1 MDPTTLKQ
9 VSIVLYSIFGIA
21 IGASFIE
28 AFVLWWLKRPY
39 DFREAAASLAV
50 TAGRLA
56 LNVVPLS
63 IAFPFG
69 WWLYEHRIWSPTLDS
84 FAGFAV
90 LFIGIEFFYY
100 WFHRASHRVRWFWA
114 NHGVHH
120 SPNSINFSAAYR
132 LGWTSRIGGSLLF
145 FLPLAWLG
153 YAPPVVVAAFAVN
166 LLYQFWI
173 HAEWIPKLGPLEGIV
188 NTPSAHRVHHAANL
202 EYLDANYGGVLMIF
216 DRMFGTY
223 IPERDDLP
231 CRYGLVTP
239 LRTYNPLKIA
249 FFYWVEIFRDLRKAR
264 SLRDVAG
271 YLFGPPG
278 WAPDG
283 KGPTTENMR
292 RRAGLAPAS
301 AQEGYGIQTAR

>member
-1 MDPTTLKQ
+1 MDATDLRH
-9 VSIVLYSIFGIA
+9 VRILLYAVFGIA
-21 IGASFIE
+21 IIASFIE

-39 DFREAAASLAV
+39 DFREAAASLVV

-56 LNVVPLS
+56 FNVVPLA
-63 IAFPFG
+63 IAFPTAA
-69 WWLYEHRIWSPTLDS
+69 WLYEHRIWSPTLDS
-84 FAGFAV
+84 FAGLAV

-100 WFHRASHRVRWFWA
+100 WFHRGSHRIRWFWA
-114 NHGVHH
+114 NHAVHH

-153 YAPPVVVAAFAVN
+153 YQPEVIVAAFAVN

-173 HAEWIPKLGPLEGIV
+173 HAEWIPKLGPLEGIL
-188 NTPSAHRVHHAANL
+188 NTPSAHRVHHASNL

-223 IPERDDLP
+223 IAERDDLP

-283 KGPTTENMR
+283 NGPTTENMR
-292 RRAGLAPAS
+292 KQAGLLQEPELHGIPA
-301 AQEGYGIQTAR
+301 AR

>member
-1 MDPTTLKQ
+1 MDPATLRQ
-9 VSIVLYSIFGIA
+9 VSIVLYSVFGLA
-21 IGASFIE
+21 IIASFIE

-39 DFREAAASLAV
+39 DFKEAAASLAV

-153 YAPPVVVAAFAVN
+153 YPPPVVVAAFAVN

-173 HAEWIPKLGPLEGIV
+173 HAEWIPKLGPLEGIL

-239 LRTYNPLKIA
+239 LRTYNPFKIA

-264 SLRDVAG
+264 SPRDVAG

-283 KGPTTENMR
+283 NGPTTENMR
-292 RRAGLAPAS
+292 QRAGLGRVPA
-301 AQEGYGIQTAR
+301 QQGYGIQTAR